1 MANVGIAAVVILS
14 IVGLIALLV
23 RVAPGQQQQRT
34 RALIGLVPG
43 LIGTLIVGALAMDF
57 VPDQLE
63 SFALPWVIVAV
74 TGGLILLMI
83 KNLVE
88 R

>member
-14 IVGLIALLV
+14 MAGLIALLQ
-23 RVAPGQQQQRT
+23 RVAPGQQGRGT

-57 VPDQLE
+57 VPDDLE
-63 SFALPWVIVAV
+63 TFALPWVIVAV
-74 TGGLILLMI
+74 TCGLILLMI
-83 KNLVE
+83 KDFME

>member
-1 MANVGIAAVVILS
+1 VANVGIAAVVILS
-14 IVGLIALLV
+14 MAGLIALLQ
-23 RVAPGQQQQRT
+23 RIAPGQQGQGT

-63 SFALPWVIVAV
+63 TFALPWVIVAV
-74 TGGLILLMI
+74 TCGLVLLMI
-83 KNLVE
+83 KNLME

>member
-1 MANVGIAAVVILS
+1 MVILS
-14 IVGLIALLV
+14 LAGLIALVMRL
-23 RVAPGQQQQRT
+23 APGQQRLRT

-43 LIGTLIVGALAMDF
+43 LIGTLIAGALIMDF

-63 SFALPWVIVAV
+63 TFVLPWVIVAV
-74 TGGLILLMI
+74 TCGLILLMI
-83 KNLVE
+83 INLVE